1 MNVSRGVASYFVMA
15 HRWFT
20 VLLSLL
26 LAVPVCCCGWH
37 SLMSAPAE
45 EAIGCP
51 MCLEAEAATPEPAEH
66 SKCACASD
74 VLVRDL
80 APQAIWLPKPL
91 PCFALLPESLAWPA
105 RRYGSA
111 LERIIAAQRFPVDTG
126 PPRLFLLHRAW
137 LC

>member
-1 MNVSRGVASYFVMA
+1 MA

-20 VLLSLL
+20 VFLSLL

-45 EAIGCP
+45 EEVACP
-51 MCLEAEAATPEPAEH
+51 MCLEAKAASEEGTEPN
-66 SKCACASD
+66 KCACSSD

-80 APQAIWLPKPL
+80 APQAVWLPKPL
-91 PCFALLPESLAWPA
+91 PCFALLPESQVRLAHDD
-105 RRYGSA
+105 GSVLHGFA
-111 LERIIAAQRFPVDTG
+111 AAQRFPVDTG
-126 PPRLFLLHRAW
+126 PPRLFLRHHAW